1 MAIDI
6 GPRIG
11 IEGEA
16 EYRRQI
22 NQIITQSKTLSSE
35 MRVVASSFTAE
46 TTAEE
51 KAAKT
56 AEVLSKQVDT
66 QKEKVKLLSD
76 QLEKSRQKYGD
87 NSEKTLKWQQAVNNA
102 TADLN
107 KMEREL
113 ADTQKVADGYGQ
125 EVDDATKSTQEFD
138 QTAQLLAKQQLAEF
152 WSKAADAARKV
163 ADAAMNAAK
172 ELDKGYDT
180 IAKKTGKTGE
190 ELEELKGIAND
201 VYGSMAE
208 DMSDVGAAVGEV
220 STRLGLSGDEL
231 RETSELFLKFAH
243 INDVDVSTSIDSVQK
258 ALAAFGLTAQ
268 DTERILNVMTA
279 AGQDSGVG
287 MNELSSALV
296 KNAGALTEL
305 GLTAEQA
312 IMFIGRLEKSGVD
325 SETALSGMSRALK
338 NATKKGIP
346 LNQALEDLEDTITD
360 GTDGMDGLTTAY
372 DLFGKSGDKIYNAL
386 KTGSISFKNLT
397 GDVKDYADVVENT
410 YKATISPWDETK
422 IALNNLKTVGSE
434 LAGMALQTLVPA
446 IQKVTNVIKGITEWF
461 QKLSPTAQKVVG
473 VITALAAGAA
483 ILGPK
488 IMTVV
493 QTMSMFKAA
502 SLASAAAQAAQ
513 TAATAAQ
520 TTATVGAT
528 AAQDALNASMWANP
542 FTWLIAGIA
551 ALAGGLAIY
560 AENADWAGKRMTDL
574 NKELEQSNSA
584 YEEQRQSV
592 IDDREEVERL
602 TKRVKDLQKKEALSV
617 DEKTEMAAA
626 VKKLNDLMPELNLN
640 LDKESGKLVDQTGA
654 IIENTEAL
662 DENFDAAKRRYEL
675 EHQQEWINAA
685 LDSYYENQTALN
697 EAQAEYNRLKAEQD
711 ALDRNDN
718 TAANTAKF
726 IELQKA
732 MNAAN
737 EVIEE
742 ATAGMEAAQA
752 DYDSLTASAGE
763 LAVAEEEV
771 EEAVVATSD
780 AIHEN
785 TNRIQYEQTV
795 YDGFAKS
802 VIQAYE
808 DMKNAVANS
817 IESQISWLD
826 KYEAAQTVS
835 ASDMEKN
842 LADQIAGVEE
852 WQENIVKLSDMGINQ
867 GLLKYLMD
875 MGPKGAGYIKGLVE
889 GGAEQLGRINKLWAD
904 AMNVQ
909 GLATETGTEMK
920 RVIQGLI
927 PDFESL
933 GYNAGAGF
941 ASGLTKSQV
950 LATQAAS
957 AMAHASI
964 DTSKNI
970 LGIASPSKVFEYF
983 GEMVGEGFEQGISAT
998 MPSMNGILNPYNDVG
1013 MFSGRGVNSLDPD
1026 AIYSAVRNGAENA
1039 QTKIIISGKE
1049 FGRLL
1054 RGMGV
1059 AIA

>member
-1 MAIDI
+1 MAVDI

-66 QKEKVKLLSD
+66 QKDKVKLLSD
-76 QLEKSRQKYGD
+76 QLEKAREKYGD

-338 NATKKGIP
+338 NATKQGIP
-346 LNQALEDLEDTITD
+346 LNQALENLEDTILDETD
-360 GTDGMDGLTTAY
+360 GVDGLTTAY

-422 IALNNLKTVGSE
+422 VALNNLKTVGSE

-542 FTWLIAGIA
+542 VTWLIAGIA
-551 ALAGGLAIY
+551 ALTAALVVFGGDANEAYTKVADLHDEVRAASDAFEENRSAIQD
-560 AENADWAGKRMTDL
+560 EQADVKRLTDRVKEL
-574 NKELEQSNSA
+574 NK
-584 YEEQRQSV
+584 
-592 IDDREEVERL
+592 
-602 TKRVKDLQKKEALSV
+602 KEKLNTA
-617 DEKTEMAAA
+617 EKTEMAAA
-626 VKKLNDLMPELNLN
+626 VQKLNGLMPDLNLQIDN
-640 LDKESGKLVDQTGA
+640 ETGKLKG
-654 IIENTEAL
+654 NTEAL
-662 DENFDAAKRRYEL
+662 EKNFDAALALYNLQKNQERMTSAL
-675 EHQQEWINAA
+675 ETYTAQREAA
-685 LDSYYENQTALN
+685 N
-697 EAQAEYNRLKAEQD
+697 KAEQERNALQAQYD
-711 ALDRNDN
+711 AAVANYKEGDIAQSIELAKLKGALDESTKAWADAT
-718 TAANTAKF
+718 TAA
-726 IELQKA
+726 
-732 MNAAN
+732 
-737 EVIEE
+737 
-742 ATAGMEAAQA
+742 
-752 DYDSLTASAGE
+752 
-763 LAVAEEEV
+763 AVAENEYNALIGETEELSEAQ
-771 EEAVVATSD
+771 EEAAKSVGETAD
-780 AIHEN
+780 AVHEA

-826 KYEAAQTVS
+826 KYEAAQTVN
-835 ASDMEKN
+835 ADTIEQN
-842 LADQIAGVEE
+842 LTDQIKGVED
-852 WQENIVKLSDMGINQ
+852 WQENIVKLADMGINQ

-889 GGAEQLGRINKLWAD
+889 GGADQLGRINKLWAD

-998 MPSMNGILNPYNDVG
+998 MPSMNGILSPWNDVG